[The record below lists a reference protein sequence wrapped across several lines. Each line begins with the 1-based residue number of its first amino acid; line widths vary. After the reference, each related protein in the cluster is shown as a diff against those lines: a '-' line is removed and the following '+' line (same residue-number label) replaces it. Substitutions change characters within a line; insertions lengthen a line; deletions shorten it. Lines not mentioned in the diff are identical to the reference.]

1 MITVT
6 VLIPQRRIMH
16 VKITSLY
23 GDSLILLLGRFS
35 AMRFGHP
42 LSQFPD
48 SQTMMQQLYMLIP
61 NVQLQ
66 S

>member
-1 MITVT
+1 
-6 VLIPQRRIMH
+6 MH